1 MVKREG
7 RELTPTDLNRSGG
20 DVRERQPEEVRER
33 EIVRRCVDG
42 DTTAWRSLYDRHF
55 PDVER
60 LVASLGILDSEADDI
75 CQEIFVIIYRNL
87 ARFRGE
93 ARLSTW
99 IYRLATREAIRFARK
114 RRLVRGLTE
123 LFAREK
129 REGLPID
136 WSESEAGRR
145 HYLRQL
151 LDRLSPERRLALM
164 LYEIEGLPVSE
175 IARISDCAE
184 NTVWT
189 RLHRART
196 ELEKIAKEATQ

>member
-1 MVKREG
+1 MVKLEG
-7 RELTPTDLNRSGG
+7 IDTTPADPSRSG
-20 DVRERQPEEVRER
+20 VEARER
-33 EIVRRCVDG
+33 EMVRRCVEG
-42 DTTAWRSLYDRHF
+42 DTSAWRSLYDRHF

-60 LVASLGILDSEADDI
+60 LVASLGIVDSEADDI

-99 IYRLATREAIRFARK
+99 IYRLATREAIRYARR
-114 RRLVRGLTE
+114 RRLMRGLAD
-123 LFAREK
+123 LFARDRG
-129 REGLPID
+129 RELPSD

-151 LDRLSPERRLALM
+151 LERLPPERRLALV

-196 ELEKIAKEATQ
+196 ELEKIAREAIQ

>member
-1 MVKREG
+1 MVKSEG
-7 RELTPTDLNRSGG
+7 IERTPTDTRSG
-20 DVRERQPEEVRER
+20 PEVRER
-33 EIVRRCVDG
+33 EMVRRCVEG
-42 DTTAWRSLYDRHF
+42 DTSAWRSLYDRHF

-60 LVASLGILDSEADDI
+60 LIYSLGILDAEADDV
-75 CQEIFVIIYRNL
+75 CQEIFVIIYKNL

-99 IYRLATREAIRFARK
+99 IYRLATREAIRFARR
-114 RRLVRGLTE
+114 RRLVRGLAE
-123 LFAREK
+123 IFAREK
-129 REGLPID
+129 RDAPPPD
-136 WSESEAGRR
+136 WSENEAGRR

-151 LDRLSPERRLALM
+151 LDKLPPERRLALV
-164 LYEIEGLPVSE
+164 LYEIEGVPVSE

-196 ELEKIAKEATQ
+196 ELEKIAKEAMQ

>member
-1 MVKREG
+1 MVKLEG
-7 RELTPTDLNRSGG
+7 IERTPTDISRSGPEA
-20 DVRERQPEEVRER
+20 RERDM
-33 EIVRRCVDG
+33 VRRCVEG
-42 DTTAWRSLYDRHF
+42 DTTAWRTLYDRHF

-60 LVASLGILDSEADDI
+60 LVSSLGIVDAEADDI
-75 CQEIFVIIYRNL
+75 CQEIFVIIYKNL

-99 IYRLATREAIRFARK
+99 IYRLATREAIRFARR

-123 LFAREK
+123 LFARDK
-129 REGLPID
+129 REAAPAD

-151 LDRLSPERRLALM
+151 LDRLPPERRLALV
-164 LYEIEGLPVSE
+164 LYEIEGVPVSE

-196 ELEKIAKEATQ
+196 ELEKLAKEAMQ

>member
-7 RELTPTDLNRSGG
+7 IERTPTDITRSGPEA
-20 DVRERQPEEVRER
+20 RERDM
-33 EIVRRCVDG
+33 VRRCVEG
-42 DTTAWRSLYDRHF
+42 DTTAWRTLYDRHF

-60 LVASLGILDSEADDI
+60 LVSSLGIVDAEADDI
-75 CQEIFVIIYRNL
+75 CQEIFVIIYKNL

-99 IYRLATREAIRFARK
+99 IYRLATREAIRFARR
-114 RRLVRGLTE
+114 RRLLRGLAE
-123 LFAREK
+123 VFAREK
-129 REGLPID
+129 RPAAPAD
-136 WSESEAGRR
+136 WSDSEAGRR

-151 LDRLSPERRLALM
+151 LDRLAPERRLALV
-164 LYEIEGLPVSE
+164 LYEIEGIPVSE

-196 ELEKIAKEATQ
+196 ELEKIAREASQ

>member
-7 RELTPTDLNRSGG
+7 IERTPTDLADSGRPG
-20 DVRERQPEEVRER
+20 LEARER
-33 EIVRRCVDG
+33 EMVRRCVDG
-42 DTTAWRSLYDRHF
+42 DTTAWRTLYDRHF

-60 LVASLGILDSEADDI
+60 LVFSLGIVDAEADDI
-75 CQEIFVIIYRNL
+75 CQEIFVIIYKNL

-99 IYRLATREAIRFARK
+99 IYRLATREAIRFARR
-114 RRLVRGLTE
+114 RRLVRALGD
-123 LFAREK
+123 LFARD
-129 REGLPID
+129 RR
-136 WSESEAGRR
+136 EAGRR

-151 LDRLSPERRLALM
+151 LDRLPPERRLALV
-164 LYEIEGLPVSE
+164 LYEIEGVPVSE

-196 ELEKIAKEATQ
+196 ELEKIAREALQ

>member
-7 RELTPTDLNRSGG
+7 IERTPTDLGRPGS
-20 DVRERQPEEVRER
+20 EVRER
-33 EIVRRCVDG
+33 EMVQRCVEG
-42 DTTAWRSLYDRHF
+42 DTTAWRALYDRHF

-60 LVASLGILDSEADDI
+60 LVASLGILDAEADDI

-99 IYRLATREAIRFARK
+99 IYRLATREAIRFARR
-114 RRLVRGLTE
+114 RRLVRGLSE

-129 REGLPID
+129 RDAPRAD

-151 LDRLSPERRLALM
+151 LDKLSPERRLALV
-164 LYEIEGLPVSE
+164 LYEIEGVPVSE

-196 ELEKIAKEATQ
+196 DLEKIAKEAIQ

>member
-7 RELTPTDLNRSGG
+7 IERTPADPSRSAPEA
-20 DVRERQPEEVRER
+20 RERDM
-33 EIVRRCVDG
+33 VRRCVEG
-42 DTTAWRSLYDRHF
+42 DTTAWRALYDRHF

-60 LVASLGILDSEADDI
+60 LVASLGIVDAEADDI
-75 CQEIFVIIYRNL
+75 CQEIFVIIYKNL

-99 IYRLATREAIRFARK
+99 IYRLATREAIRFARR

-123 LFAREK
+123 LFARDK
-129 REGLPID
+129 RETPRAD

-151 LDRLSPERRLALM
+151 LDRLPPERRLALV
-164 LYEIEGLPVSE
+164 LYEIEGVPVNE

-196 ELEKIAKEATQ
+196 ELEKIAREGQG

>member
-1 MVKREG
+1 MVKSEG
-7 RELTPTDLNRSGG
+7 IERTPTDIRSG
-20 DVRERQPEEVRER
+20 PEVRER
-33 EIVRRCVDG
+33 EMVRRCVEG
-42 DTTAWRSLYDRHF
+42 DTSAWRSLYDRHF

-60 LVASLGILDSEADDI
+60 LIYSLGIGDAEADDV
-75 CQEIFVIIYRNL
+75 CQEIFVIIYKNL

-99 IYRLATREAIRFARK
+99 IYRLATREAIRFARR
-114 RRLVRGLTE
+114 RRLVRGLAE
-123 LFAREK
+123 IFAREK
-129 REGLPID
+129 RDAPPPD
-136 WSESEAGRR
+136 WSENEAGRR

-151 LDRLSPERRLALM
+151 LDKLPPERRLALV
-164 LYEIEGLPVSE
+164 LYEIEGVPVSE

-196 ELEKIAKEATQ
+196 ELEKIAKEAMQ

>member
-1 MVKREG
+1 MMREG
-7 RELTPTDLNRSGG
+7 FDRTPEPSRSGLESK
-20 DVRERQPEEVRER
+20 ERDM
-33 EIVRRCVDG
+33 VRRCVDG
-42 DTTAWRSLYDRHF
+42 DTTAWRALYDRHF

-60 LVASLGILDSEADDI
+60 LVASLGITDSEADDI
-75 CQEIFVIIYRNL
+75 CQEIFVIIYRKL

-99 IYRLATREAIRFARK
+99 IYRVATREAIRFARR

-123 LFAREK
+123 LFARD
-129 REGLPID
+129 RASTPAD

-151 LDRLSPERRLALM
+151 LDRLPPERRLALV
-164 LYEIEGLPVSE
+164 LYEIEGLPVNE

-196 ELEKIAKEATQ
+196 ELEKIAKEAVK

>member
-1 MVKREG
+1 MVKLEG
-7 RELTPTDLNRSGG
+7 IDTTPADPSRSG
-20 DVRERQPEEVRER
+20 VEARER
-33 EIVRRCVDG
+33 EMVRRCVDG
-42 DTTAWRSLYDRHF
+42 DTSAWRTLYDRHF

-60 LVASLGILDSEADDI
+60 LVASLGIVDAEADDI

-99 IYRLATREAIRFARK
+99 IYRLATREAIRYARR
-114 RRLVRGLTE
+114 RRLVRGLTD
-123 LFAREK
+123 LFARDRG
-129 REGLPID
+129 RELPID

-151 LDRLSPERRLALM
+151 LERLPPERRLALV

-196 ELEKIAKEATQ
+196 ELEKIAREAIQ

>member
-7 RELTPTDLNRSGG
+7 QGIDKTPADLRGPG
-20 DVRERQPEEVRER
+20 AEARER
-33 EIVRRCVDG
+33 EMVSRCIAG
-42 DTTAWRSLYDRHF
+42 DMSAWRTLYDRHF

-60 LVASLGILDSEADDI
+60 LVASLGIMDAEADDI

-99 IYRLATREAIRFARK
+99 IYRLATREAIRFARR
-114 RRLVRGLTE
+114 RRLLRGLAE
-123 LFAREK
+123 VFAREK
-129 REGLPID
+129 RSAAPAD
-136 WSESEAGRR
+136 WSDSEAGRR

-151 LDRLSPERRLALM
+151 LDRLPPERRLALV
-164 LYEIEGLPVSE
+164 LYEIEGVPVSE

-196 ELEKIAKEATQ
+196 ELEKIAKEAIQ

>member
-7 RELTPTDLNRSGG
+7 IERTPTDVSRAGS
-20 DVRERQPEEVRER
+20 EVRER
-33 EIVRRCVDG
+33 EMVKRCVEG
-42 DTTAWRSLYDRHF
+42 DMSAWRALYDRHF

-60 LVASLGILDSEADDI
+60 LVASLGILDAEADDI

-99 IYRLATREAIRFARK
+99 IYRLATREAIRFARR
-114 RRLVRGLTE
+114 RRLLRGLSE
-123 LFAREK
+123 LFARDR
-129 REGLPID
+129 REAMPSD

-151 LDRLSPERRLALM
+151 LDRLPPERRLALV

-196 ELEKIAKEATQ
+196 ELEKVAKEAMQ

>member
-1 MVKREG
+1 MVKLEG
-7 RELTPTDLNRSGG
+7 IDKTPVEATRAGL
-20 DVRERQPEEVRER
+20 EARER
-33 EIVRRCVDG
+33 EMVRRCVEG
-42 DTTAWRSLYDRHF
+42 DTTAWRSLYDKHF

-60 LVASLGILDSEADDI
+60 LVASLGIVDAEADDI

-99 IYRLATREAIRFARK
+99 IYRLATREAIRYARR
-114 RRLVRGLTE
+114 RRLMRGLAD
-123 LFAREK
+123 LFARD
-129 REGLPID
+129 RSLPLPAD

-151 LDRLSPERRLALM
+151 LDRLPPERRLALV

-196 ELEKIAKEATQ
+196 ELEKIAREAIQ

>member
-7 RELTPTDLNRSGG
+7 IERTPTDLGRQGLEA
-20 DVRERQPEEVRER
+20 RERDM
-33 EIVRRCVDG
+33 VRRCVEG
-42 DTTAWRSLYDRHF
+42 DTTAWRTLYDRHF

-60 LVASLGILDSEADDI
+60 LVSSLGIVDAEADDI
-75 CQEIFVIIYRNL
+75 CQEIFVIIYKNL

-99 IYRLATREAIRFARK
+99 IYRLATREAIRFARR
-114 RRLVRGLTE
+114 RRLLRGLAD
-123 LFAREK
+123 LFARDK
-129 REGLPID
+129 RAAAPTD

-151 LDRLSPERRLALM
+151 LDKLPPERRLALV
-164 LYEIEGLPVSE
+164 LYEIEGVPVSE

-196 ELEKIAKEATQ
+196 DLEKLAQEAP

>member
-7 RELTPTDLNRSGG
+7 IERTPTDLSRSGN
-20 DVRERQPEEVRER
+20 EVRER
-33 EIVRRCVDG
+33 EMVRRCVEG
-42 DTTAWRSLYDRHF
+42 DTQAWRTLYDRHF

-60 LVASLGILDSEADDI
+60 LVASLGIVDAEADDV
-75 CQEIFVIIYRNL
+75 CQEIFVIIYKNL

-99 IYRLATREAIRFARK
+99 IYRLATREAIRFARR
-114 RRLVRGLTE
+114 RRLVRGLSE

-129 REGLPID
+129 RSATPPD

-151 LDRLSPERRLALM
+151 LDRLPPERRLALV
-164 LYEIEGLPVSE
+164 LYEIEGVPVNE

-196 ELEKIAKEATQ
+196 ELEKIAKEAMQ

>member
-1 MVKREG
+1 MVRREG
-7 RELTPTDLNRSGG
+7 TEKTPVDLKGPSA
-20 DVRERQPEEVRER
+20 EARER
-33 EIVRRCVDG
+33 EMVSRCVAG
-42 DTTAWRSLYDRHF
+42 DMSAWRALYDRHF

-60 LVASLGILDSEADDI
+60 LVASLGIMDAEADDI

-99 IYRLATREAIRFARK
+99 IYRLATREAIRFARR
-114 RRLVRGLTE
+114 RRLLRGLAE
-123 LFAREK
+123 VFAREK
-129 REGLPID
+129 RPAAPAD
-136 WSESEAGRR
+136 WSDSEAGRR

-151 LDRLSPERRLALM
+151 LDRLAPERRLALV
-164 LYEIEGLPVSE
+164 LYEIEGIPVSE

-196 ELEKIAKEATQ
+196 ELEKIAREASQ

>member
-7 RELTPTDLNRSGG
+7 IERTPAPDPTRSS
-20 DVRERQPEEVRER
+20 VEARER
-33 EIVRRCVDG
+33 EMVRRCVEG
-42 DTTAWRSLYDRHF
+42 DTTSWRALYDRHF

-60 LVASLGILDSEADDI
+60 LVASLGITDSEADDI

-99 IYRLATREAIRFARK
+99 IYRLATREAIRYARR
-114 RRLVRGLTE
+114 RRLRRNLAD
-123 LFAREK
+123 LFARD
-129 REGLPID
+129 RRVTLPAD

-151 LDRLSPERRLALM
+151 LERLTPERRLALV
-164 LYEIEGLPVSE
+164 LYEIEGLPVNE

-196 ELEKIAKEATQ
+196 ELEKIAKEAMR

>member
-1 MVKREG
+1 MVKLEG
-7 RELTPTDLNRSGG
+7 IDNTPADGSRSGL
-20 DVRERQPEEVRER
+20 EARER
-33 EIVRRCVDG
+33 EMVRRCVEG
-42 DTTAWRSLYDRHF
+42 DTTAWRALYDRHF

-60 LVASLGILDSEADDI
+60 LVASLGILDAEADDI
-75 CQEIFVIIYRNL
+75 CQEIFVIIYKNL

-99 IYRLATREAIRFARK
+99 IYRLATREAIRFARR
-114 RRLVRGLTE
+114 RRLLRGLAE
-123 LFAREK
+123 LFARD
-129 REGLPID
+129 RQSAPRAD

-151 LDRLSPERRLALM
+151 LDRLPPERRLALV
-164 LYEIEGLPVSE
+164 LYEIEGVPVSE

-196 ELEKIAKEATQ
+196 ELEKIAREATQ

>member
-7 RELTPTDLNRSGG
+7 LERTPTDGNRSGL
-20 DVRERQPEEVRER
+20 EVRER
-33 EIVRRCVDG
+33 DLVRRCVGG
-42 DTTAWRSLYDRHF
+42 DTTAWRALYDKHF

-60 LVASLGILDSEADDI
+60 LVASLGIVDSEADDI
-75 CQEIFVIIYRNL
+75 CQEIFVIIYKNL
-87 ARFRGE
+87 VRFRGE

-99 IYRLATREAIRFARK
+99 IYRLATREAIRYARR
-114 RRLVRGLTE
+114 RRLVRGLAE
-123 LFAREK
+123 LFARDK
-129 REGLPID
+129 REEPRPD

-151 LDRLSPERRLALM
+151 LDRLPPERRLALV
-164 LYEIEGLPVSE
+164 LYEIEGVPVSE

-196 ELEKIAKEATQ
+196 ELEKIAREAVK

>member
-7 RELTPTDLNRSGG
+7 LEKISADPTRTG
-20 DVRERQPEEVRER
+20 VEVRER
-33 EIVRRCVDG
+33 EMVRRCVDG
-42 DTTAWRSLYDRHF
+42 DTTSWRTLYDRHF

-60 LVASLGILDSEADDI
+60 LVASLGIMDSEADDV
-75 CQEIFVIIYRNL
+75 CQEIFLIIYRNL

-99 IYRLATREAIRFARK
+99 IYRLATREAIRYARR
-114 RRLVRGLTE
+114 RRLMRGLAE
-123 LFAREK
+123 LFSRE
-129 REGLPID
+129 RRDVRPPD
-136 WSESEAGRR
+136 WSESDAGRR

-151 LDRLSPERRLALM
+151 LDRLPPERRLALV

-196 ELEKIAKEATQ
+196 ELEKIAKEAIQ

>member
-7 RELTPTDLNRSGG
+7 LEKPPADPTRSG
-20 DVRERQPEEVRER
+20 VELRER
-33 EIVRRCVDG
+33 EMVRRCVEGDG
-42 DTTAWRSLYDRHF
+42 TAWRTLYDRHF

-60 LVASLGILDSEADDI
+60 LVASLGIMDSEADDV

-87 ARFRGE
+87 SRFRGE

-99 IYRLATREAIRFARK
+99 IYRLATREAIRYARR
-114 RRLVRGLTE
+114 RRLMRGLAE
-123 LFAREK
+123 IFSRE
-129 REGLPID
+129 RLHATPPD
-136 WSESEAGRR
+136 WSESDAGRR

-151 LDRLSPERRLALM
+151 LDRLPPERRLALV

-196 ELEKIAKEATQ
+196 ELEKIAKEAIQ

>member
-7 RELTPTDLNRSGG
+7 LEKMPADPTRTG
-20 DVRERQPEEVRER
+20 VEVRER
-33 EIVRRCVDG
+33 EMVRRCVEG
-42 DTTAWRSLYDRHF
+42 DTTSWRSLYDRHF

-60 LVASLGILDSEADDI
+60 LVASLGIMDSEADDV

-99 IYRLATREAIRFARK
+99 IYRLATREAIRYARR
-114 RRLVRGLTE
+114 RRLMRGLAE
-123 LFAREK
+123 LFSRE
-129 REGLPID
+129 RRDATPPD
-136 WSESEAGRR
+136 WSESDAGRR

-151 LDRLSPERRLALM
+151 LDRLPPERRLALV

-189 RLHRART
+189 RLHRARI
-196 ELEKIAKEATQ
+196 ELEKIAKEAIQ

>member
-7 RELTPTDLNRSGG
+7 IERTPTDISRAGSEA
-20 DVRERQPEEVRER
+20 RERDMVK
-33 EIVRRCVDG
+33 RCVEG
-42 DTTAWRSLYDRHF
+42 DMSAWRALYDRHF

-60 LVASLGILDSEADDI
+60 LVASLGILDAEADDI

-99 IYRLATREAIRFARK
+99 IYRLATREAIRFARR
-114 RRLVRGLTE
+114 RRLLRGLSE
-123 LFAREK
+123 LFARDR
-129 REGLPID
+129 REAMPAD

-151 LDRLSPERRLALM
+151 LDRLPPERRLALV
-164 LYEIEGLPVSE
+164 LYEIEGLPVNE

-196 ELEKIAKEATQ
+196 ELEKLAKEAMQ

>member
-7 RELTPTDLNRSGG
+7 IERTPTDIADLGRSGLEA
-20 DVRERQPEEVRER
+20 RERDM
-33 EIVRRCVDG
+33 VRRCVEG
-42 DTTAWRSLYDRHF
+42 DTTAWRTLYDRHF
-55 PDVER
+55 PDIER
-60 LVASLGILDSEADDI
+60 LVSSLGIVDAEADDI
-75 CQEIFVIIYRNL
+75 CQEIFVIIYKNL

-99 IYRLATREAIRFARK
+99 IYRLATREAIRFARR
-114 RRLVRGLTE
+114 RRLVRGLAD
-123 LFAREK
+123 LFARD
-129 REGLPID
+129 RRDAAPAD

-151 LDRLSPERRLALM
+151 LDRLPPERRLALV
-164 LYEIEGLPVSE
+164 LYEIEGVPVSE

-196 ELEKIAKEATQ
+196 ELEKIAREASR

>member
-7 RELTPTDLNRSGG
+7 IERTPTDLRSA
-20 DVRERQPEEVRER
+20 PEVRER
-33 EIVRRCVDG
+33 EMVRRCVEG
-42 DTTAWRSLYDRHF
+42 DTTAWRALYDRHF

-60 LVASLGILDSEADDI
+60 LVASLGIVDAEADDI
-75 CQEIFVIIYRNL
+75 CQEIFVIIYKNL
-87 ARFRGE
+87 SRFRGE

-99 IYRLATREAIRFARK
+99 IYRLTTREAIRFARR
-114 RRLVRGLTE
+114 RRLLRGLAE
-123 LFAREK
+123 LFARDRQSAPRAE
-129 REGLPID
+129 
-136 WSESEAGRR
+136 WSEGEAGRR

-151 LDRLSPERRLALM
+151 LDRLPPERRLALV
-164 LYEIEGLPVSE
+164 LYEIEGVPVSE

-196 ELEKIAKEATQ
+196 ELEKIAREATQ

>member
-7 RELTPTDLNRSGG
+7 IERTPTDLSRSGN
-20 DVRERQPEEVRER
+20 EVRER
-33 EIVRRCVDG
+33 EMVRRCVEG
-42 DTTAWRSLYDRHF
+42 DTQAWRTLYDRHF

-60 LVASLGILDSEADDI
+60 LVASLGILDAEADDI
-75 CQEIFVIIYRNL
+75 CQEIFVIIYKNL

-99 IYRLATREAIRFARK
+99 IYRLATREAIRFARR
-114 RRLVRGLTE
+114 RRLVRGLSE

-129 REGLPID
+129 RSATPPD

-151 LDRLSPERRLALM
+151 LDKLSPERRLALV
-164 LYEIEGLPVSE
+164 LYEIEGVPVNE

-196 ELEKIAKEATQ
+196 ELEKIAKEAMQ

>member
-7 RELTPTDLNRSGG
+7 IERTPVDLGRAGS
-20 DVRERQPEEVRER
+20 EVRER
-33 EIVRRCVDG
+33 EMVKRCVEG
-42 DTTAWRSLYDRHF
+42 DMSAWRALYDRHF

-60 LVASLGILDSEADDI
+60 LVASLGILDAEADDI

-99 IYRLATREAIRFARK
+99 IYRLATREAIRFARR
-114 RRLVRGLTE
+114 RRLLRGLSE
-123 LFAREK
+123 LFARDR
-129 REGLPID
+129 REAMPSD

-151 LDRLSPERRLALM
+151 LDRLPPERRLALV

-196 ELEKIAKEATQ
+196 ELEKVAKEAMQ

>member
-1 MVKREG
+1 MVKRCVEG
-7 RELTPTDLNRSGG
+7 DMS
-20 DVRERQPEEVRER
+20 
-33 EIVRRCVDG
+33 
-42 DTTAWRSLYDRHF
+42 AWRALYDRHF

-60 LVASLGILDSEADDI
+60 LVASLGILDAEADDI

-99 IYRLATREAIRFARK
+99 IYRLATREAIRFARR
-114 RRLVRGLTE
+114 RRLLRGLSE
-123 LFAREK
+123 LFARDR
-129 REGLPID
+129 REAMPSD

-151 LDRLSPERRLALM
+151 LDRLPPERRLALV

-196 ELEKIAKEATQ
+196 ELEKVAKEAMQ

>member
-1 MVKREG
+1 MVKRDGIE
-7 RELTPTDLNRSGG
+7 RTAPDLGPAG
-20 DVRERQPEEVRER
+20 LEARERDM
-33 EIVRRCVDG
+33 VRRCVEG
-42 DTTAWRSLYDRHF
+42 EMTAWRTLYDRHF

-60 LVASLGILDSEADDI
+60 LVATLGIVDAEADDI
-75 CQEIFVIIYRNL
+75 CQEIFVIIYKNL

-99 IYRLATREAIRFARK
+99 IYRLATREAIRFARR
-114 RRLVRGLTE
+114 RRLLRGLAD

-129 REGLPID
+129 RDAPAAE
-136 WSESEAGRR
+136 WFENAAGRR

-151 LDRLSPERRLALM
+151 LDRLSPERRLALV
-164 LYEIEGLPVSE
+164 LYEIEGVPVSE

-189 RLHRART
+189 RLHRARI
-196 ELEKIAKEATQ
+196 ELEKIAKEAMP

>member
-1 MVKREG
+1 MVKSEG
-7 RELTPTDLNRSGG
+7 IERTPTDTRSG
-20 DVRERQPEEVRER
+20 PEVRER
-33 EIVRRCVDG
+33 EMVRRCVEG
-42 DTTAWRSLYDRHF
+42 DTSAWRSLYDRHF

-60 LVASLGILDSEADDI
+60 LIYSLGIGDAEADDI
-75 CQEIFVIIYRNL
+75 CQEIFVIIYKNL

-99 IYRLATREAIRFARK
+99 IYRLATREAIRFARR
-114 RRLVRGLTE
+114 RRLVRGLAE
-123 LFAREK
+123 IFAREK
-129 REGLPID
+129 RDAPPPD
-136 WSESEAGRR
+136 WSENEAGRR

-151 LDRLSPERRLALM
+151 LDRLPPERRLALV
-164 LYEIEGLPVSE
+164 LYEIEGVPVSE

-196 ELEKIAKEATQ
+196 ELEKIAKEAMQ